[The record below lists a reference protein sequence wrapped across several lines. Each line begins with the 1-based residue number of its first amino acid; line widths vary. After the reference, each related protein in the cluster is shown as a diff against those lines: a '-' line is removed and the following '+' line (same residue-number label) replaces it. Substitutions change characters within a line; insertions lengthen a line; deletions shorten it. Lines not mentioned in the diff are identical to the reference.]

1 MHDMIRQAI
10 EQKYLNSERKVQLR
24 QNIIDYFNREE
35 NNNFRKMEELPYQLY
50 HAEKWDELHEC
61 ISTLGYMSR
70 QFSTNNIHE
79 FILYWRTLK
88 QADASKY
95 KISQAYIEQIMGS
108 MAENAEMVVLLQW
121 AYWQMFR

>member
-1 MHDMIRQAI
+1 
-10 EQKYLNSERKVQLR
+10 
-24 QNIIDYFNREE
+24 
-35 NNNFRKMEELPYQLY
+35 MEELPYQLY

-88 QADASKY
+88 QADASNIKFH
-95 KISQAYIEQIMGS
+95 KPILNRLWE
-108 MAENAEMVVLLQW
+108 VWLKRLKW
-121 AYWQMFR
+121 

>member
-1 MHDMIRQAI
+1 MIRDGRVVFAHDMIRQAI
-10 EQKYLNSERKVQLR
+10 EQKYLNCERKVQLR

-70 QFSTNNIHE
+70 QFSTNNIHDSY
-79 FILYWRTLK
+79 FT
-88 QADASKY
+88 
-95 KISQAYIEQIMGS
+95 G
-108 MAENAEMVVLLQW
+108 VH
-121 AYWQMFR
+121 

>member
-1 MHDMIRQAI
+1 
-10 EQKYLNSERKVQLR
+10 
-24 QNIIDYFNREE
+24 
-35 NNNFRKMEELPYQLY
+35 MEELPYQLY

-70 QFSTNNIHE
+70 QFTTNNIHE

-108 MAENAEMVVLLQW
+108 MAEKAEMAVMLQW
-121 AYWQMFR
+121 AYWQMFRNDIIRLTTFVFLIWMIWMQPTNW